1 VCNRLCVLSSLASLA
16 ALLVVTPLA
25 VVTAAGPSGKAN
37 SVLDFHVKDIE
48 GKDVDLAS
56 YKGKVLLI
64 VNTAS
69 QCGLT
74 PQYKDL
80 EAMYEKYK
88 GQGLEILAFPANEFG
103 KQEPGT
109 NEQIKEFC
117 STKYKV
123 SFPLFSKVVV
133 KGKGIDPLFDFLTS
147 DATNPK
153 FAGPIKWNF
162 NKFLVDRKGEVI
174 ARFEPK
180 KDANW
185 SEPVVSAIEKAL
197 TEK

>member
-1 VCNRLCVLSSLASLA
+1 MA
-16 ALLVVTPLA
+16 ALLVVAPFA
-25 VVTAAGPSGKAN
+25 VVTAADPAKKPT

-88 GQGLEILAFPANEFG
+88 DQGLEILAFPANEFG

-147 DATNPK
+147 ESTNPK
-153 FAGPIKWNF
+153 FAGVIKWNF

-180 KDANW
+180 KDNW

>member
-1 VCNRLCVLSSLASLA
+1 MCNRLCLLSSLASLA
-16 ALLVVTPLA
+16 ALLVVAPLA
-25 VVTAAGPSGKAN
+25 VVTAAGTTNKAT

-88 GQGLEILAFPANEFG
+88 DQGLEILAFPANEFG

-147 DATNPK
+147 ESTNPK

-180 KDANW
+180 KDNW
-185 SEPVVSAIEKAL
+185 SEPVVSTIEKAL

>member
-1 VCNRLCVLSSLASLA
+1 MFNRLCLLSSLASLA
-16 ALLVVTPLA
+16 ALLFVTPLA
-25 VVTAAGPSGKAN
+25 VVSAAGPSDKPT

-80 EAMYEKYK
+80 EGIYEKYK

-103 KQEPGT
+103 GQEPGS
-109 NEQIKEFC
+109 NEEIKEFC

-123 SFPLFSKVVV
+123 SFPLFSKIVV

-153 FAGPIKWNF
+153 FAGEIKWNF
-162 NKFLVDRKGEVI
+162 NKFLVNRKGEVI
-174 ARFEPK
+174 ARFEPRVK
-180 KDANW
+180 P
-185 SEPVVSAIEKAL
+185 STETVTGTIEKAL
-197 TEK
+197 AEK